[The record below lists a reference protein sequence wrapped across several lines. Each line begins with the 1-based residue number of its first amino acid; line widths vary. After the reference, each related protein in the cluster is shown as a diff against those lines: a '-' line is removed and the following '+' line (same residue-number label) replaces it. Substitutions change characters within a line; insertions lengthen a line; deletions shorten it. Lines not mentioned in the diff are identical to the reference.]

1 MNALRSTLASVVLVG
16 SLLTG
21 AASTSAA
28 DRAQVDPRLP
38 ASDVLVL
45 TGDVDERARQL
56 ATFVVEAARRHDI
69 PVTRRE
75 VEIRSVER
83 VRPGTLLGGQT
94 DGRLILV
101 GRNVALPDRTLVH
114 ELAHAVVGLG
124 HDHHGQRWR
133 RVYLS
138 AMADAFDER
147 MAARERR
154 RLAWVYDRSYLDRVD
169 VDDREGHAS

>member
-1 MNALRSTLASVVLVG
+1 MNALGSGLASVVLIG
-16 SLLTG
+16 SLLTAA

-28 DRAQVDPRLP
+28 DRAEVDRHLP

-45 TGDVDERARQL
+45 TGDVDERAREL
-56 ATFVVEAARRHDI
+56 ATFVVEAARQHEI
-69 PVTRRE
+69 LVTRRE

-83 VRPGTLLGGQT
+83 VEPGTLLGGQT

-114 ELAHAVVGLG
+114 ELAHVVVGLG
-124 HDHHGQRWR
+124 HDHHGQQWR

-138 AMADAFDER
+138 AIADAFDER
-147 MAARERR
+147 MVASEERR
-154 RLAWVYDRSYLDRVD
+154 LRWVYDRSYLSDAD
-169 VDDREGHAS
+169 PDGS